1 MSKASNS
8 ILACVALG
16 LACSALAGQPRDA
29 EPVLPFRSKP
39 IHAVALAAQLPEGA
53 AGAVLPAA
61 RLLIDDAAWA
71 EMDRHEVAWIDE
83 VPLADGSTVDL
94 RLARVDP
101 FTAGARIVVMES
113 DGRGG
118 TVEREIARPELSA
131 WAGEVSGRPGSRA
144 FLARSAA
151 GLHGYIQ
158 FDGHTEIISSGA
170 SGLGFDPMVA
180 DASALPVEPLVCS
193 DAPPRDPEDALE
205 TEMPSFTGFAAAAC
219 RQLPVAVDTD
229 QELLAKFS
237 GDTTAASA
245 YAATVFAG
253 MADIYSRDFNIRPS
267 ICYLRWWTTT
277 DPWTIASGT
286 SAQLTEFRN
295 YWNTNMRST
304 PRALATLLSARSLG
318 GGVAWLNATCASVS
332 GSGYGY
338 SVCANLAGSFPYP
351 LRNQNGGN
359 WDIIVTCHELGHN
372 MSAYHT
378 HDLGVDDCYTASGLG
393 ACTQRLQGTIMSYCH
408 LCTGGVANI
417 NLAFDPSNTPNV
429 ISYVGGVSCT
439 SPTVAR
445 PVAFADTYAVLE
457 GSTNT
462 FDILANDTNANC
474 EAFTIQG
481 LPTSSTLGVPLVINP
496 TGSSSGGPAITY
508 NPGVGVRGTDS
519 FTYFLRDS
527 SNQVSSTVTVSIDVK
542 PVLQD
547 FYGLANNE
555 PGLNSRFYNLTS
567 PTTLPDFSSLTPY
580 QYGTVP
586 LLVFGSTSGSCAG
599 SGVSDN
605 FGAVFEGWIE
615 APTEGTYTMSLTSD
629 AGSQL
634 YLDGVLVIDHN
645 GIHTYSEKTGTVYL
659 KAGFHSIRIP
669 FFEAVGTCGLTLKW
683 ATPGTTTRVTVPSTA
698 LSHGGQLFDLDGSR
712 SVDAGDMSILLL
724 DFGSDCSLNP
734 CYGEPNGQ
742 QRIGLDAACSCP
754 SDLDGSGE
762 IDFGDIAYLLLY

>member
-1 MSKASNS
+1 
-8 ILACVALG
+8 
-16 LACSALAGQPRDA
+16 
-29 EPVLPFRSKP
+29 
-39 IHAVALAAQLPEGA
+39 
-53 AGAVLPAA
+53 
-61 RLLIDDAAWA
+61 
-71 EMDRHEVAWIDE
+71 
-83 VPLADGSTVDL
+83 
-94 RLARVDP
+94 
-101 FTAGARIVVMES
+101 
-113 DGRGG
+113 
-118 TVEREIARPELSA
+118 
-131 WAGEVSGRPGSRA
+131 
-144 FLARSAA
+144 
-151 GLHGYIQ
+151 
-158 FDGHTEIISSGA
+158 
-170 SGLGFDPMVA
+170 
-180 DASALPVEPLVCS
+180 
-193 DAPPRDPEDALE
+193 
-205 TEMPSFTGFAAAAC
+205 
-219 RQLPVAVDTD
+219 
-229 QELLAKFS
+229 
-237 GDTTAASA
+237 
-245 YAATVFAG
+245 
-253 MADIYSRDFNIRPS
+253 
-267 ICYLRWWTTT
+267 
-277 DPWTIASGT
+277 
-286 SAQLTEFRN
+286 
-295 YWNTNMRST
+295 
-304 PRALATLLSARSLG
+304 
-318 GGVAWLNATCASVS
+318 
-332 GSGYGY
+332 
-338 SVCANLAGSFPYP
+338 
-351 LRNQNGGN
+351 
-359 WDIIVTCHELGHN
+359 
-372 MSAYHT
+372 
-378 HDLGVDDCYTASGLG
+378 
-393 ACTQRLQGTIMSYCH
+393 MSYCH
-408 LCTGGVANI
+408 LCTGGVSNI
-417 NLAFDPSNTPNV
+417 NMYFDSVNIPSV
-429 ISYVGGVSCT
+429 ISHVGGRSCT
-439 SPTVAR
+439 SPTVAL

-481 LPTSSTLGVPLVINP
+481 LPASSTLGVPLVINP

-527 SNQVSSTVTVSIDVK
+527 SSQVSSTVTVSIDVK

-762 IDFGDIAYLLLY
+762 IDFGDIAYLLLF